1 MSLTRL
7 GLPAAC
13 AGLLAACGLAVVV
26 VGRRAPPPAA
36 ARSQQA
42 GEGDLDYV
50 RRHRWWLVPVTS
62 ARVEE
67 FVGTLC
73 GANTEDVVWFDPSG
87 ETVHRARAGTGAKTT
102 GRNDPRDP
110 LRVRPESLS
119 DRAFPVFIDGN
130 RRWTRGQALAALV
143 RELNAA
149 EFRGS

>member
-1 MSLTRL
+1 MSFTRL

-13 AGLLAACGLAVVV
+13 AGLLAACALAVVFV
-26 VGRRAPPPAA
+26 DRRTPPPAA
-36 ARSQQA
+36 ARSQQG

-50 RRHRWWLVPVTS
+50 LRHRWWRAPMTN

-87 ETVHRARAGTGAKTT
+87 RIVHYARADTRAKTT
-102 GRNDPRDP
+102 GRNDPHDP
-110 LRVRPESLS
+110 LRVRPDSLS